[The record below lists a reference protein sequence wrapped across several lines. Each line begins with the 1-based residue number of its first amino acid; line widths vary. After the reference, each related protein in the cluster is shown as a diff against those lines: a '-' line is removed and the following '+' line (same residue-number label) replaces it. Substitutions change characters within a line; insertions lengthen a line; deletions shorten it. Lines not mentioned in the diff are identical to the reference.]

1 MSYIKNSKGITLI
14 ALVITIIVLLILASV
29 SILTLFGENGLL
41 ERAKWSTFLN
51 EFSIVEESVD
61 IKNMEKQID
70 DKTTNLVLNIET
82 TEKIQNEN
90 LQESLV
96 DTIKNIEKIETI
108 TETEVELYK
117 IDLKKLN
124 LDIDN
129 EYIIN
134 IKSGTIYKMKGHKY
148 NGKVYHRPD
157 YGSGKQQN
165 TEEDT
170 KLRLEDMSV
179 TIGKTK
185 KIVSY
190 LGNDIINN
198 SEIQWESSDTN
209 ILTVDV
215 EGCITGINLGKATLT
230 GKLKNNDKKTA
241 TIEIEVTELIQAIY
255 TKEDMEEFRT
265 NVNSGDTYQGLTVR
279 LMRNI
284 DLQGGSSNIWE
295 TIGDGNVSFNGVFE
309 GNNNKISGLY
319 IETNNAVQGL
329 FGEIWDSRIQNLKVD
344 GYVKA
349 SYYVG
354 GIAGI
359 TNNATIDNCEF
370 RGTVIA
376 TGKDSASETDAGGI
390 TGRMGTLGGTITN
403 CKNYASIEGVNHGIS
418 IGGIVGWQMKGNV
431 ENCNNYGTVKGVNS
445 VGGIAGDSAS
455 NQHLEYEAIINNCNN
470 YGNVI
475 GEQSNI
481 GGIDGY
487 IGGKDTQ
494 VTNCNNEAEIIC
506 NGKDSNGSSETGGIV
521 GATAKFGENIKII
534 NCKNKGK
541 VSTMGYDTG
550 GIVGDLV
557 KGSVEKCENYGYI
570 CNNVGYLAGIVG
582 AGGTAANGDIS
593 ISKSIN
599 FGKVERID
607 EELVFGPIGGIC
619 GQIYGYIDNCINNG
633 EINSEAKDK
642 NDKSYVG
649 GIAGD
654 IHQCGAE
661 ITYCYNSG
669 KISSKYNVAG
679 GIVGR
684 SPKRTASIKISPSIE
699 YCYNI
704 GEIKANSIAGGIAG
718 ENSDTI
724 DPVSNCLYLENKLSL
739 TGTDSTETV
748 LGKLKD
754 TDGIK
759 EIINLETWKDYFVQD
774 KTTNINFGF
783 PILNWQ

>member
-1 MSYIKNSKGITLI
+1 MSYIKNNKGITLI
-14 ALVITIIVLLILASV
+14 ALIITIIVLLILASV

-61 IKNMEKQID
+61 IKNMEKQIE
-70 DKTTNLVLNIET
+70 DKTTNLVLNIKT
-82 TEKIQNEN
+82 IEKIQNEN
-90 LQESLV
+90 LQESLI

-124 LDIDN
+124 LNINN

-134 IKSGTIYKMKGHKY
+134 IKSGMIYKIRGHKY
-148 NGKVYHRPD
+148 RGKIYHRPD
-157 YGSGKQQN
+157 YGSEKN
-165 TEEDT
+165 MNVEED
-170 KLRLEDMSV
+170 KFKIEGISV

-185 KIVSY
+185 KIIAY
-190 LGNDIINN
+190 LGNSIINN

-209 ILTVDV
+209 ILTVDT
-215 EGCITGINLGKATLT
+215 EGNITGVNLGKATLT
-230 GKLKNNDKKTA
+230 GRLKNNDKKTA
-241 TIEIEVTELIQAIY
+241 TIEIEVTQLIQAIY
-255 TKEDMEEFRT
+255 TKEDMEEFRA

-284 DLQGGSSNIWE
+284 DLRGGSSNIWE

-319 IETNNAVQGL
+319 IETSNAVQGL
-329 FGEIWDSRIQNLKVD
+329 FGDIWDSKIQNLKVD
-344 GYVKA
+344 GYVEA
-349 SYYVG
+349 SYCVG

-359 TNNATIDNCEF
+359 INNAIVDNCEF

-376 TGKDSASETDAGGI
+376 TGKDSKGETDVGGI
-390 TGRMGTLGGTITN
+390 AGRLGSLGGSITN
-403 CKNYASIEGVNHGIS
+403 CRNYASIEGESYGVS
-418 IGGIVGWQMKGNV
+418 IGGIVGWQMKGTV

-487 IGGKDTQ
+487 IGGKNTQ

-506 NGKDSNGSSETGGIV
+506 NGKDSNGSSEIGGIV
-521 GATAKFGENIKII
+521 GATNKFGENIKII

-541 VSTMGYDTG
+541 VSAIGYDTG
-550 GIVGDLV
+550 GIVGDLI

-570 CNNVGYLAGIVG
+570 FNNVGYLAGIVG
-582 AGGTAANGDIS
+582 AGGTTANGDIS
-593 ISKSIN
+593 ISKCIN

-607 EELVFGPIGGIC
+607 EELVFGPIGGIG
-619 GQIYGYIDNCINNG
+619 GQIYGYIDNCINAG
-633 EINSEAKDK
+633 EISSEAR
-642 NDKSYVG
+642 NKSDESDVG
-649 GIAGD
+649 GIVGD

-661 ITYCYNSG
+661 VIYCYNTG
-669 KISSKYNVAG
+669 KISSTYNAVG
-679 GIVGR
+679 GIVGC
-684 SPKRTASIKISPSIE
+684 SPKKTTSIKITPSIQ

-704 GEIKANSIAGGIAG
+704 GEVKANSIAGGILG
-718 ENSDTI
+718 QNLDTTS
-724 DPVSNCLYLENKLSL
+724 PVSNCVYLENKLTL
-739 TGTDSTETV
+739 TGIDSEETV
-748 LGKLKD
+748 LGE
-754 TDGIK
+754 IK
-759 EIINLETWKDYFVQD
+759 SSDEIKRIINSENWKDYFIQD
-774 KTTNINFGF
+774 KMPNINLGF